1 MVTPMTDDTEPEAL
15 SDDGADAAAPVPQV
29 ETAST
34 PLVPPVADVPVAPAA
49 PSLEER
55 TSVGDILER
64 TARGWI
70 ARLHYGGAQRLHG
83 EGATIDHALKEAGK

>member
-1 MVTPMTDDTEPEAL
+1 MTDDTEPEAI
-15 SDDGADAAAPVPQV
+15 SDDGSYEAAPATPV
-29 ETAST
+29 ETPST
-34 PLVPPVADVPVAPAA
+34 PVVPPVADVPVATPAVAA